1 MWPPPPT
8 TPAQDPS
15 AQLLVPSLVFRDTMF
30 LLRVGDVA
38 ATFPF
43 ANSNSI
49 EAEDRLAHTEDT
61 DMTGHTDCH
70 REGAAFNS
78 TYVRDS
84 QKNRSTGS
92 HIPFSSWAG
101 RGKSSLVQAHTQHF
115 LGSQIHTFM
124 HPLSVYP
131 APLSGSQTSLP
142 VSPVLYLPSSPS

>member
-30 LLRVGDVA
+30 LLRVGDMA
-38 ATFPF
+38 ATFLF

-78 TYVRDS
+78 TYVQDS
-84 QKNRSTGS
+84 QKTEARAA
-92 HIPFSSWAG
+92 I
-101 RGKSSLVQAHTQHF
+101 
-115 LGSQIHTFM
+115 
-124 HPLSVYP
+124 
-131 APLSGSQTSLP
+131 
-142 VSPVLYLPSSPS
+142 SPSPLGLAEAKVHECRHTHNTF